1 MHPPRPPSISQG
13 VSAAIWGVIFGGF
26 VWVGLLAV
34 DVAGGT
40 AFIFGLIVGVLAFFV
55 VRIFGNHPLR
65 RGR

>member
-1 MHPPRPPSISQG
+1 MHPRRPPSVSQG
-13 VSAAIWGVIFGGF
+13 VSAFIWAVVFGGF

-34 DVAGGT
+34 DVSGGN
-40 AFIFGLIVGVLAFFV
+40 AFIFGLLVGVLTFFA